1 MTGKLWA
8 SEADPFRAGEAAQD
22 GSEPW
27 NVGRDG
33 QPREFELIPAA
44 DSGDR
49 VWLIPYLQNI
59 TLNYNS
65 DGTELGMIC
74 HSSDLL
80 ILITGRG
87 LRSLAK
93 LISQKKVDEIR
104 VEDRGGKAAITSI
117 GVIERGSI
125 YSSSSDPV

>member
-1 MTGKLWA
+1 M
-8 SEADPFRAGEAAQD
+8 
-22 GSEPW
+22 
-27 NVGRDG
+27 GRDG

-44 DSGDR
+44 GSGDR

-87 LRSLAK
+87 LRPLAK

-117 GVIERGSI
+117 GVIERSAPQN
-125 YSSSSDPV
+125 SF